1 MPDDDFYRLRRSKP
15 SGPGQLR
22 VPGAPRRPCPVFLP
36 AEYQP
41 KYPYPLVLLL
51 HPPGSDEWETLAR
64 APYLS
69 NRNYIVFCPRGS
81 RPVTPNGY
89 GQIRWSWTEGHP
101 ADIGYLQRLLDAA
114 CQRWSTPNPR
124 LYVIGVGQAA
134 VLAERLAATYPAAI
148 SGLALLHPAAEHIQ
162 QGTLGQAI
170 RPGMRLFLG
179 VEVVPP
185 LARSAIRR
193 LAAHYRRL
201 GAEVLPNGDTTKPHS
216 TPVKD
221 GGRCGREAVFS
232 AVLQKNPANCPGRLR
247 RTFFYSSHSAG
258 SS

>member
-64 APYLS
+64 VPYLS
-69 NRNYIVFCPRGS
+69 NRNYIVLCPRGS
-81 RPVTPNGY
+81 RPITPNSY
-89 GQIRWSWTEGHP
+89 GQTRWSWTEGHP
-101 ADIGYLQRLLDAA
+101 RDIGYLQRLLDAA
-114 CQRWSTPNPR
+114 CQRWSTSQPR
-124 LYVIGVGQAA
+124 LYVIGVAQAA
-134 VLAERLAATYPAAI
+134 VLAERLATSYHGAI
-148 SGLALLHPAAEHIQ
+148 SGLALLHPTAEHIQ
-162 QGTLGQAI
+162 QGTFGQAI
-170 RPGMRLFLG
+170 RSGLRLFLG
-179 VEVVPP
+179 AEVRPP

-201 GAEVLPNGDTTKPHS
+201 GAVVQQESWPFGSPWY
-216 TPVKD
+216 
-221 GGRCGREAVFS
+221 
-232 AVLQKNPANCPGRLR
+232 LQGLR
-247 RTFFYSSHSAG
+247 RVNRWIMDTMPAAALPASRPAFVYGLKSALTATQP
-258 SS
+258 